1 MEWIWNQYSVSAR
14 LYPNNLTYSGCPLRH
29 PPPLFHTDQWSTT
42 FHLILIIVCKAAA
55 VFELLLKYLW
65 DPLVRV
71 CQVFYVYPRTGIIL
85 AGMIMMMRMRMMRM
99 RMRMEMGA
107 LKIGDCRKSSQ
118 ASQFYFSDGANCFL
132 PVPQLAPKWLKPE
145 KSNLETV
152 QRQNSPF

>member
-1 MEWIWNQYSVSAR
+1 MWC
-14 LYPNNLTYSGCPLRH
+14 PNNFRVSFAPPLPPSLSYWSVINNVSPHSYHSLPGSRRLRIPPQAPLRSSCSSL
-29 PPPLFHTDQWSTT
+29 PSFL
-42 FHLILIIVCKAAA
+42 
-55 VFELLLKYLW
+55 
-65 DPLVRV
+65 R
-71 CQVFYVYPRTGIIL
+71 YPRTDIIL
-85 AGMIMMMRMRMMRM
+85 AGMILMMRLRMMRM

>member
-1 MEWIWNQYSVSAR
+1 MIQSITKYYKDKSSASTWT
-14 LYPNNLTYSGCPLRH
+14 NFWACLR
-29 PPPLFHTDQWSTT
+29 
-42 FHLILIIVCKAAA
+42 
-55 VFELLLKYLW
+55 
-65 DPLVRV
+65 
-71 CQVFYVYPRTGIIL
+71 YPRTDIIL
-85 AGMIMMMRMRMMRM
+85 AGMILMMRLRMMRM